1 MVPRYHSGSNPS
13 RCTPLIQKTAM
24 LLVVQTALYLG
35 YGLGHDILKVFV
47 NNQDDLDTEDIKK
60 GVNGFLSL
68 MMLCSCTAVLLVLV
82 SFPNKPTGN
91 QLPEHARKIEL
102 ERAANEEKVQ
112 FGSLIENQEKL
123 QTHIE
128 ESEAKLQDSHEAET
142 DKTEEKKLG
151 FCSQLKLLMTDPVY
165 LFLVFG
171 VLMASN
177 TIGGQNVS
185 MAVMLKTFGIPEV
198 VAAHQSSTLELANS
212 GTMGGL
218 LGIFGYFILSKYSKK
233 SVEHLVWILLC
244 L

>member
-1 MVPRYHSGSNPS
+1 
-13 RCTPLIQKTAM
+13 M

-112 FGSLIENQEKL
+112 FGSLIENQE
-123 QTHIE
+123 
-128 ESEAKLQDSHEAET
+128 KLQDSHEAET

>member
-1 MVPRYHSGSNPS
+1 
-13 RCTPLIQKTAM
+13 M

-35 YGLGHDILKVFV
+35 YGLGHDILKLFV
-47 NNQDDLDTEDIKK
+47 NNQDDLDTEEIKK
-60 GVNGFLSL
+60 GVCGFLYL
-68 MMLCSCTAVLLVLV
+68 MMLCSATAVLLVLIT
-82 SFPNKPTGN
+82 FPNQPKGN
-91 QLPEHARKIEL
+91 QLPEHARKLQL
-102 ERAANEEKVQ
+102 EKLANEEKVQ
-112 FGSLIENQEKL
+112 FGSLIENQDKQ
-123 QTHIE
+123 QTQLE
-128 ESEAKLQDSHEAET
+128 EAEAKLQDSNETET
-142 DKTEEKKLG
+142 DHKAEEKKLG
-151 FCSQLKLLMTDPVY
+151 FCSQLKLLMSDPVY

-198 VAAHQSSTLELANS
+198 AAAQQSSTLELANS

-218 LGIFGYFILSKYSKK
+218 LGIFGYFVLSKYHKK